1 MKNCYFHCNADL
13 KTKYLFWRKKISIR
27 AGLKILFV
35 LRNQTECNF
44 LVPSAKLLIWQNP
57 KYFYFIKKLP
67 IYRSWTRN
75 LTSTQVQATFSLK
88 FWEAGGRGGG
98 GESKKK
104 RMPGGRGLRGSL
116 QQIFAWGVLQCFL
129 LKKTETRN

>member
-98 GESKKK
+98 ESQKKK
-104 RMPGGRGLRGSL
+104 ECLGGGVLEGPCNRYLPGGSYN
-116 QQIFAWGVLQCFL
+116 VSC
-129 LKKTETRN
+129 